1 MELEK
6 IEEGSFARLEGN
18 IYIVIGSYERN
29 RPYDLCVKLGNFET
43 KEFEGEEYQS
53 KMKISKDITDLIET
67 TDILMLRDTETQD
80 CVIVGVLK
88 DYLKDWIED
97 IKKGKLEL
105 LEILTR
111 EQFVE
116 NAYKIKE

>member
-1 MELEK
+1 MKK
-6 IEEGSFARLEGN
+6 INSTGLG
-18 IYIVIGSYERN
+18 IVKDFI
-29 RPYDLCVKLGNFET
+29 
-43 KEFEGEEYQS
+43 
-53 KMKISKDITDLIET
+53 ISIPIKQDITDLIET

-116 NAYKIKE
+116 NAYKVKE

>member
-1 MELEK
+1 MEVEK

-18 IYIVIGSYERN
+18 IYIIIGSYERN
-29 RPYDLCVKLGNFET
+29 RSYDLCVKLGDFET
-43 KEFEGEEYQS
+43 KEFQGEEYQS

-67 TDILMLRDTETQD
+67 NDVLMLRDKENQE
-80 CVIVGVLK
+80 CCIVGVLK

-105 LEILTR
+105 LKILTR

-116 NAYKIKE
+116 NAYKIKK